1 MDFARTFLAWDLR
14 TNLEVK
20 EEAKYEIREEATRSL
35 LHQENNP
42 GTSSI
47 FVERTGEGSC
57 GYGRERKGENEE
69 GVG

>member
-35 LHQENNP
+35 LHQEDNP

-47 FVERTGEGSC
+47 FVDFI
-57 GYGRERKGENEE
+57 
-69 GVG
+69 VDFWPL